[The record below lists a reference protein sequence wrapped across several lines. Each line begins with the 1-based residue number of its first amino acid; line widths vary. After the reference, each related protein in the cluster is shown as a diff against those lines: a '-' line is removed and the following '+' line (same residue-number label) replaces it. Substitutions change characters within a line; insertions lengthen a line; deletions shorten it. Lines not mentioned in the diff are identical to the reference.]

1 MKSFKIALA
10 QFSPHIGNLE
20 ANAQKMLEQANEAK
34 KQNADLIIFPELSS
48 IGYPAEDL
56 LLRPS
61 LTKRTQQVFEQLK
74 TVKDIVMVFGF
85 VNQTE
90 DGQRYNAAAVMK
102 DGQVLGVYNKQ
113 NLPNYS
119 VFDEKRYFTEGHQH
133 LVFEYLGHKFGV
145 LICEDVWSLST
156 VQQLAQL
163 NVETALVL
171 NASPYEVGKPQHR
184 VETMSALAK
193 QMNLNLVYANQ
204 VGGQDDLIFDGTS
217 FVIAKNGSIV
227 LQAESFKESLYFA
240 EYEAEQQAFKAN
252 ALPPALD
259 TMAEIYQSL
268 VMATRDYVQRSG
280 FPGVILGL
288 SGGIDSALTLA
299 IAADAIGADKV
310 QAVMM
315 PYTYTAQISVED
327 AAEQAKSMG
336 VTFGIAEIN
345 PIVNSFM
352 QTLYPFFGNS
362 PADAT
367 EENLQARAR
376 GTLLM
381 GLSNKFGNLV
391 LSTGN
396 KSELAV
402 GYCTLYGDMVGG
414 FAVLK
419 DVYKTIVFEL
429 AKYRNS
435 ISDKPVIPE
444 RVITRPPSAE
454 LRPDQKDQDSL
465 PPYDVLDPILYAYIE
480 EDMSQDDII
489 GKGFDAE
496 VVAKVIRL
504 VDFNEYKRRQG
515 AIGPRISSRAFSRE
529 RRYPIMNGWK
539 AGVKALSPIK
549 KPKHVFGLFYI
560 DIFKSIFYAQK
571 KRPS

>member
-10 QFSPHIGNLE
+10 QFSPHIGNIE
-20 ANAQKMLEQANEAK
+20 ANAQKMIEQANQAK
-34 KQNADLIIFPELSS
+34 KQNADLIVFPELSL

-56 LLRPS
+56 LIRPS
-61 LTKRTQQVFEQLK
+61 LAKRTQKGFEQLSQ
-74 TVKDIVMVFGF
+74 VKDIVMVFGF
-85 VNQTE
+85 VNQTK
-90 DGQRYNAAAVMK
+90 DGERYNAAAVMK
-102 DGQVLGVYNKQ
+102 DGQVLGIYNKQ
-113 NLPNYS
+113 NLPQYGI
-119 VFDEKRYFTEGHQH
+119 FDEKRYFNEGHQH

-145 LICEDVWSLST
+145 LICEDVWSLNT
-156 VQQLAQL
+156 VHQLSQL
-163 NVETALVL
+163 NVDTILVL

-184 VETMSALAK
+184 IATMRKLAK
-193 QMNLNLVYANQ
+193 QLNINLAYINQ

-217 FVIAKNGSIV
+217 FVINQDGEVA
-227 LQAESFKESLYFA
+227 LQAPSFQEELYYT
-240 EYEAEQQAFKAN
+240 EYLAEQKTFKVVEST
-252 ALPPALD
+252 PALD
-259 TMAEIYQSL
+259 TMAEIYQGL
-268 VMATRDYVQRSG
+268 VLATRDYVQRSG

-299 IAADAIGADKV
+299 IAVDAIGADKV

-315 PYTYTAQISVED
+315 PYTYTAPMSVED
-327 AAEQAKSMG
+327 AAAQAKSMG
-336 VTFGIAEIN
+336 VTFGIAEIH

-362 PADAT
+362 PADTT
-367 EENLQARAR
+367 EENLQARTR

-391 LSTGN
+391 LATGN
-396 KSELAV
+396 KSEISV

-414 FAVLK
+414 YSVLK

-435 ISDKPVIPE
+435 ISETPVIPE

-465 PPYDVLDPILYAYIE
+465 PPYDILDAILYAYIE

-489 GKGFDAE
+489 AKGFEKE
-496 VVAKVIRL
+496 VVEKIICL
-504 VDFNEYKRRQG
+504 VDRNEYKRRQG

-529 RRYPIMNGWK
+529 RRYPIVNGWTP
-539 AGVKALSPIK
+539 GV
-549 KPKHVFGLFYI
+549 
-560 DIFKSIFYAQK
+560 
-571 KRPS
+571 

>member
-20 ANAQKMLEQANEAK
+20 ANALKMVEQANEAK

-133 LVFEYLGHKFGV
+133 LVFEYLEHKFGV

-184 VETMSALAK
+184 IETMSALAK
-193 QMNLNLVYANQ
+193 QMNLNLVYVNQ

-217 FVIAKNGSIV
+217 FVIAKDGSIT
-227 LQAESFKESLYFA
+227 LQAESFKEALYFA
-240 EYEAEQQAFKAN
+240 EYEAEQQAFKVN

-465 PPYDVLDPILYAYIE
+465 PPYDVLDAILYAYIE

-489 GKGFDAE
+489 AKGFDAE

-539 AGVKALSPIK
+539 AGV
-549 KPKHVFGLFYI
+549 
-560 DIFKSIFYAQK
+560 
-571 KRPS
+571 

>member
-10 QFSPHIGNLE
+10 QFSPHIGNIE
-20 ANAQKMLEQANEAK
+20 ANAQKMLDQINEAK
-34 KQNADLIIFPELSS
+34 KQKADLIVFPELSTV
-48 IGYPAEDL
+48 GYPAEDL

-61 LTKRTQQVFEQLK
+61 LAKRTQKAFELLSQ
-74 TVKDIVMVFGF
+74 VKDIVVVFGF

-90 DGQRYNAAAVMK
+90 DDQRYNAAAVMK
-102 DGQVLGVYNKQ
+102 DGQVLGIYNKQ
-113 NLPNYS
+113 NLPNYG
-119 VFDEKRYFTEGHQH
+119 VFDEKRYFSEGQQH

-145 LICEDVWSLST
+145 LICEDAWSLNT
-156 VQQLAQL
+156 VHQLSQL
-163 NVETALVL
+163 NVETVLVL

-184 VETMSALAK
+184 LTTMGELAK
-193 QMNLNLVYANQ
+193 QLHINLVYTNQ
-204 VGGQDDLIFDGTS
+204 VCGQDDLIFDGTS
-217 FVIAKNGSIV
+217 FVINQDGTTA
-227 LQAESFKESLYFA
+227 LQAPSFKEDLYYA
-240 EYEAEQQAFKAN
+240 EYAAEQKAFKVTTIS
-252 ALPPALD
+252 PVLD
-259 TMAEIYQSL
+259 TMAEIYQGL
-268 VMATRDYVQRSG
+268 VLATRDYIQRSG
-280 FPGVILGL
+280 FAGVILGL

-299 IAADAIGADKV
+299 IAVDAIGADKV

-315 PYTYTAQISVED
+315 PYSYTAQISIED
-327 AAEQAKSMG
+327 AAAQAKNMG

-345 PIVNSFM
+345 PVVNSFM
-352 QTLYPFFGNS
+352 HTPYPFFGNS

-381 GLSNKFGNLV
+381 ALSNKFGNLV

-402 GYCTLYGDMVGG
+402 GYCTLYGDMAGG
-414 FAVLK
+414 YAVLK

-435 ISDKPVIPE
+435 LSDTPVIPK

-465 PPYDVLDPILYAYIE
+465 PPYDILDAILYAYIE

-489 GKGFDAE
+489 AKGFEKE
-496 VVAKVIRL
+496 VVEKVIRL
-504 VDFNEYKRRQG
+504 VDRNEYKRRQG

-529 RRYPIMNGWK
+529 RRYPIVNGW
-539 AGVKALSPIK
+539 APGV
-549 KPKHVFGLFYI
+549 
-560 DIFKSIFYAQK
+560 
-571 KRPS
+571 

>member
-20 ANAQKMLEQANEAK
+20 ANAQKMLEQVNEAK

-74 TVKDIVMVFGF
+74 TVKDIVLVFGF

-299 IAADAIGADKV
+299 IAADAIGTDKV

-465 PPYDVLDPILYAYIE
+465 PPYDVLDAILYAYIE

-489 GKGFDAE
+489 AKGFDAE

-539 AGVKALSPIK
+539 AGI
-549 KPKHVFGLFYI
+549 
-560 DIFKSIFYAQK
+560 
-571 KRPS
+571 

>member
-20 ANAQKMLEQANEAK
+20 ANAKKMLEQANEAK
-34 KQNADLIIFPELSS
+34 KQKADLIIFPELSS

-217 FVIAKNGSIV
+217 FVIAKNGSVV

-465 PPYDVLDPILYAYIE
+465 PPYDVLDAILYAYIE

-489 GKGFDAE
+489 AKGFDAE
-496 VVAKVIRL
+496 VVKKVIRL

-539 AGVKALSPIK
+539 AGV
-549 KPKHVFGLFYI
+549 
-560 DIFKSIFYAQK
+560 
-571 KRPS
+571 

>member
-10 QFSPHIGNLE
+10 QFSPFIGDLDSNV
-20 ANAQKMLEQANEAK
+20 QKMIEQANDAK
-34 KQNADLIIFPELSS
+34 KQNAEIIVFPELSI

-56 LLRPS
+56 FLRPS
-61 LTKRTQQVFEQLK
+61 LAKRTAQAFEKLA
-74 TVKDIVMVFGF
+74 TIKDIVLVFGF
-85 VNQTE
+85 VNLTD

-102 DGQVLGVYNKQ
+102 DGQVLGIYNKQ

-119 VFDEKRYFTEGHQH
+119 VFDEKRYFNEGHQH

-145 LICEDVWSLST
+145 LICEDVWSLNT

-163 NVETALVL
+163 NVESVLVL

-184 VETMSALAK
+184 IVTLKELAK
-193 QMNLNLVYANQ
+193 QLNLHLVYVNQ

-217 FVIAKNGSIV
+217 FVINQSGEVA
-227 LQAESFKESLYFA
+227 LQAPSFIEDLYFT
-240 EYEAEQQAFKAN
+240 EYQIENKSYQVVEN
-252 ALPPALD
+252 APALS
-259 TMAEIYQSL
+259 TMAEIYQGL
-268 VMATRDYVQRSG
+268 VLATRDYVQRSG

-299 IAADAIGADKV
+299 IAVDAIGADKV

-315 PYTYTAQISVED
+315 PYTYTSQISVED
-327 AAEQAKSMG
+327 ATEQAKRMG
-336 VTFGIAEIN
+336 VTFGIAEIH

-396 KSELAV
+396 KSELSV

-435 ISDKPVIPE
+435 ISETPVIPE

-465 PPYDVLDPILYAYIE
+465 PAYDILDAILYAYIE
-480 EDMSQDDII
+480 EEQSQEDII
-489 GKGFDAE
+489 AKGFERE
-496 VVAKVIRL
+496 VVEKVIRL
-504 VDFNEYKRRQG
+504 VDRNEYKRRQG
-515 AIGPRISSRAFSRE
+515 SIGPRISSRAFSRE
-529 RRYPIMNGWK
+529 RRYPIVNGWK
-539 AGVKALSPIK
+539 PGV
-549 KPKHVFGLFYI
+549 
-560 DIFKSIFYAQK
+560 
-571 KRPS
+571 

>member
-217 FVIAKNGSIV
+217 FVIAKNGSVV
-227 LQAESFKESLYFA
+227 LQAESFKESLYLA

-465 PPYDVLDPILYAYIE
+465 PPYDVLDAILYAYIE

-489 GKGFDAE
+489 AKGFDAE
-496 VVAKVIRL
+496 VVKKVIRL

-539 AGVKALSPIK
+539 AGV
-549 KPKHVFGLFYI
+549 
-560 DIFKSIFYAQK
+560 
-571 KRPS
+571 

>member
-1 MKSFKIALA
+1 MKSFKIALS
-10 QFSPHIGNLE
+10 QFSPFIGDIESNV
-20 ANAQKMLEQANEAK
+20 QKMIEQANEAK
-34 KQNADLIIFPELSS
+34 KQNAEIIVFPELST

-61 LTKRTQQVFEQLK
+61 LTKRTAQAFEKLAE
-74 TVKDIVMVFGF
+74 VKDIVLVFGF
-85 VNQTE
+85 ANHTE

-102 DGQVLGVYNKQ
+102 DGQVLGIYNKQ

-119 VFDEKRYFTEGHQH
+119 VFDEKRYFNEGHQH

-145 LICEDVWSLST
+145 LICEDIWSLNT
-156 VQQLAQL
+156 VQQVAQL
-163 NVETALVL
+163 NVETILVL

-184 VETMSALAK
+184 VTTLKELAK
-193 QMNLNLVYANQ
+193 QMNISLVYVNQ

-217 FVIAKNGSIV
+217 FVINNSGDVAS
-227 LQAESFKESLYFA
+227 QASSFKEELLIANYQA
-240 EYEAEQQAFKAN
+240 ENKAYEVVEAT
-252 ALPPALD
+252 PALD

-268 VMATRDYVQRSG
+268 VLGTRDYVQRSG

-299 IAADAIGADKV
+299 IAVDAIGSDKV

-315 PYTYTAQISVED
+315 PYTYTSQISVED
-327 AAEQAKSMG
+327 ATEQAKRMG
-336 VTFGIAEIN
+336 VTFGIAEIH

-352 QTLYPFFGNS
+352 QTLFPFFGNS

-414 FAVLK
+414 YAVLK

-435 ISDKPVIPE
+435 IADAPVIPE

-465 PPYDVLDPILYAYIE
+465 PAYDVLDAILYAYIE
-480 EDMSQDDII
+480 EDQSQDDII
-489 GKGFDAE
+489 AKGFEKE
-496 VVAKVIRL
+496 VVEKIIRL
-504 VDFNEYKRRQG
+504 VDRNEYKRRQG

-529 RRYPIMNGWK
+529 RRYPIVNGWK
-539 AGVKALSPIK
+539 AGV
-549 KPKHVFGLFYI
+549 
-560 DIFKSIFYAQK
+560 
-571 KRPS
+571 

>member
-10 QFSPHIGNLE
+10 QFSPFIGNIE
-20 ANAQKMLEQANEAK
+20 ANVQRMIEQANEAK
-34 KQNADLIIFPELSS
+34 KQNAEIIVFPELSTV
-48 IGYPAEDL
+48 GYPAEDL

-61 LTKRTQQVFEQLK
+61 LTKRTAQAFEQLAQ
-74 TVKDIVMVFGF
+74 VKDIVLVFGF
-85 VNQTE
+85 VNNTE
-90 DGQRYNAAAVMK
+90 DGQRFNSAAVMK

-113 NLPNYS
+113 NLPNHS
-119 VFDEKRYFTEGHQH
+119 VFDEKRYFNEGHQH
-133 LVFEYLGHKFGV
+133 LIFEYLGHKFGV
-145 LICEDVWSLST
+145 LICEDVWSLTT

-184 VETMSALAK
+184 IATLKELAK
-193 QMNLNLVYANQ
+193 QLHIHLVYNNQ

-217 FVIAKNGSIV
+217 FVINNNGDIA
-227 LQAESFKESLYFA
+227 LQAPSFKEDLYFA
-240 EYEAEQQAFKAN
+240 DYEIENKSYKVVESA
-252 ALPPALD
+252 PALD

-268 VMATRDYVQRSG
+268 VLATRDYIQRSG

-299 IAADAIGADKV
+299 IAVDAIGADKV

-315 PYTYTAQISVED
+315 PYTYTSQISVED
-327 AAEQAKSMG
+327 ATEQAKRMG
-336 VTFGIAEIN
+336 VTFGIAEIH

-352 QTLYPFFGNS
+352 QTLFPFFGNS

-435 ISDKPVIPE
+435 ISETPVIPE

-465 PPYDVLDPILYAYIE
+465 PAYDVLDAILYAYIE
-480 EDMSQDDII
+480 EDQSQDDII
-489 GKGFDAE
+489 AKGFNKE
-496 VVAKVIRL
+496 IVEKVIKL
-504 VDFNEYKRRQG
+504 VDRNEYKRRQG
-515 AIGPRISSRAFSRE
+515 CIGPRISSRAFSRE
-529 RRYPIMNGWK
+529 RRYPIVNGWK
-539 AGVKALSPIK
+539 AGV
-549 KPKHVFGLFYI
+549 
-560 DIFKSIFYAQK
+560 
-571 KRPS
+571 

>member
-217 FVIAKNGSIV
+217 FVIAKNGSVV

-240 EYEAEQQAFKAN
+240 EYQAEQQAFKAN

-465 PPYDVLDPILYAYIE
+465 PPYDVLDAILYAYIE

-489 GKGFDAE
+489 AKGFDAE

-539 AGVKALSPIK
+539 AGV
-549 KPKHVFGLFYI
+549 
-560 DIFKSIFYAQK
+560 
-571 KRPS
+571 

>member
-217 FVIAKNGSIV
+217 FVIAKNGSVV

-465 PPYDVLDPILYAYIE
+465 PPYDVLDAILYAYIE

-489 GKGFDAE
+489 AKGFDAE

-529 RRYPIMNGWK
+529 RRYPIINGWK
-539 AGVKALSPIK
+539 AGV
-549 KPKHVFGLFYI
+549 
-560 DIFKSIFYAQK
+560 
-571 KRPS
+571 

>member
-1 MKSFKIALA
+1 MKSFKIAIA
-10 QFSPHIGNLE
+10 QFSPHVGNLD
-20 ANAQKMLEQANEAK
+20 ANTQKMIDLANQAK
-34 KQNADLIIFPELSS
+34 KDKADLIIFPELSTL
-48 IGYPAEDL
+48 GYPAEDL
-56 LLRPS
+56 LIRPS
-61 LTKRTQQVFEQLK
+61 LVKRTKAAFEKL
-74 TVKDIVMVFGF
+74 TEVKDIVMVFGF

-90 DGQRYNAAAVMK
+90 DGQRYNSAAVMK
-102 DGQVLGVYNKQ
+102 DGEVLGVYNKQ
-113 NLPNYS
+113 VLPNYG
-119 VFDEKRYFTEGHQH
+119 VFDEKRYFGEGHQH

-145 LICEDVWSLST
+145 LICEDVWSLAT
-156 VQQLAQL
+156 VQQLAKL
-163 NVETALVL
+163 NIDTTLVL

-184 VETMSALAK
+184 IETMAALVK
-193 QMNLNLVYANQ
+193 QLNINLVYCNQ

-217 FVIAKNGSIV
+217 FVLNKSGEVA
-227 LQAESFKESLYFA
+227 LQAPTFQENLAIA
-240 EYEAEQQAFKAN
+240 EFNAEQLQFSKGAIA
-252 ALPPALD
+252 PALD

-299 IAADAIGADKV
+299 IAVDALGADKV

-327 AAEQAKSMG
+327 AAAQAKNMG

-345 PIVNSFM
+345 PVVSGFM
-352 QTLYPFFGNS
+352 QVLFPFFGNA
-362 PADAT
+362 PVDAT
-367 EENLQARAR
+367 EENLQARSR

-381 GLSNKFGNLV
+381 ALSNKFGNLV
-391 LSTGN
+391 LATGN

-414 FAVLK
+414 YAVLK

-435 ISDKPVIPE
+435 ISDTPVIPE

-454 LRPDQKDQDSL
+454 LRPDQVDQDSL
-465 PPYDVLDPILYAYIE
+465 PAYDILDAILYSYIE

-489 GKGFDAE
+489 AKGFDAE
-496 VVAKVIRL
+496 VVKKVIRL
-504 VDFNEYKRRQG
+504 VDINEYKRRQG
-515 AIGPRISSRAFSRE
+515 AIGPRISSRSYGRE
-529 RRYPIMNGWK
+529 RRYPIVNGWK
-539 AGVKALSPIK
+539 AGS
-549 KPKHVFGLFYI
+549 
-560 DIFKSIFYAQK
+560 
-571 KRPS
+571 

>member
-217 FVIAKNGSIV
+217 FVIAKNGSVV

-299 IAADAIGADKV
+299 IAADAIGSDKV

-465 PPYDVLDPILYAYIE
+465 PPYDVLDAILYAYIE

-489 GKGFDAE
+489 AKGFDTE

-539 AGVKALSPIK
+539 AGV
-549 KPKHVFGLFYI
+549 
-560 DIFKSIFYAQK
+560 
-571 KRPS
+571 

>member
-1 MKSFKIALA
+1 MI
-10 QFSPHIGNLE
+10 
-20 ANAQKMLEQANEAK
+20 EQANEAK
-34 KQNADLIIFPELSS
+34 KQNAEIIVFPELSTL
-48 IGYPAEDL
+48 GYPAEDL

-61 LTKRTQQVFEQLK
+61 LTKRTAQAFEQLAQ
-74 TVKDIVMVFGF
+74 VKDIVLVFGF
-85 VNQTE
+85 VNNTE
-90 DGQRYNAAAVMK
+90 DGQRFNSAAVMK

-113 NLPNYS
+113 NLPNHS
-119 VFDEKRYFTEGHQH
+119 VFDEKRYFNEGHQH
-133 LVFEYLGHKFGV
+133 LIFEYLGHKFGV
-145 LICEDVWSLST
+145 LICEDVWSLTT

-184 VETMSALAK
+184 IATLKELAK
-193 QMNLNLVYANQ
+193 QLHIHLVYNNQ

-217 FVIAKNGSIV
+217 FVINNNGDIA
-227 LQAESFKESLYFA
+227 LQAPSFKEDLYFA
-240 EYEAEQQAFKAN
+240 DYEIENKSYKVVESA
-252 ALPPALD
+252 PTLD

-268 VMATRDYVQRSG
+268 VLATRDYIQRSG

-299 IAADAIGADKV
+299 IAVDAIGADKV

-315 PYTYTAQISVED
+315 PYTYTSQISVED
-327 AAEQAKSMG
+327 ATEQAKRMG
-336 VTFGIAEIN
+336 VTFGIAEIH

-352 QTLYPFFGNS
+352 QTLFPFFGNS

-435 ISDKPVIPE
+435 ISETPVIPE

-465 PPYDVLDPILYAYIE
+465 PAYDVLDAILYAYIE
-480 EDMSQDDII
+480 EDQSQDDII
-489 GKGFDAE
+489 AKGFEKE
-496 VVAKVIRL
+496 VVEKVIGL
-504 VDFNEYKRRQG
+504 VDRNEYKRRQG
-515 AIGPRISSRAFSRE
+515 CIGPRITSRSFSRE
-529 RRYPIMNGWK
+529 RRYPIINGWK
-539 AGVKALSPIK
+539 PGI
-549 KPKHVFGLFYI
+549 
-560 DIFKSIFYAQK
+560 
-571 KRPS
+571 

>member
-10 QFSPHIGNLE
+10 QFSPHIGNIE
-20 ANAQKMLEQANEAK
+20 ANAQKMLDQINEAK
-34 KQNADLIIFPELSS
+34 KQKADLIVFPELSTV
-48 IGYPAEDL
+48 GYPAEDL

-61 LTKRTQQVFEQLK
+61 LAKRTQKAFELLSQ
-74 TVKDIVMVFGF
+74 VKDIVVVFGF

-102 DGQVLGVYNKQ
+102 DGQVLGIYNKQ
-113 NLPNYS
+113 NLPNYG
-119 VFDEKRYFTEGHQH
+119 VFDEKRYFSEGQQH

-145 LICEDVWSLST
+145 LICEDAWSLNT
-156 VQQLAQL
+156 VHQLSQL
-163 NVETALVL
+163 NVETVLVL

-184 VETMSALAK
+184 LTTMGELAK
-193 QMNLNLVYANQ
+193 QLHINLVYTNQ
-204 VGGQDDLIFDGTS
+204 VCGQDDLIFDGTS
-217 FVIAKNGSIV
+217 FVINQDGTTA
-227 LQAESFKESLYFA
+227 LQAPSFKEDLYYA
-240 EYEAEQQAFKAN
+240 EYAAEQKAFKATTIT
-252 ALPPALD
+252 PVLD
-259 TMAEIYQSL
+259 TMAEIYQGL
-268 VMATRDYVQRSG
+268 VLATRDYIQRSG
-280 FPGVILGL
+280 FAGVILGL

-299 IAADAIGADKV
+299 IAVDAIGADKV

-315 PYTYTAQISVED
+315 PYSYTAQISIED
-327 AAEQAKSMG
+327 AAAQAKNMG

-345 PIVNSFM
+345 PVVNSFM
-352 QTLYPFFGNS
+352 HTLYPFFGNS

-381 GLSNKFGNLV
+381 ALSNKFGNLV

-402 GYCTLYGDMVGG
+402 GYCTLYGDMAGG
-414 FAVLK
+414 YAVLK

-435 ISDKPVIPE
+435 LSDTPVIPK

-465 PPYDVLDPILYAYIE
+465 PPYDILDAILYAYIE

-489 GKGFDAE
+489 AKGFEKE
-496 VVAKVIRL
+496 VVEKVIRL
-504 VDFNEYKRRQG
+504 VDRNEYKRRQG
-515 AIGPRISSRAFSRE
+515 TIGPRISSRAFSRE
-529 RRYPIMNGWK
+529 RRYPIVNGW
-539 AGVKALSPIK
+539 APGV
-549 KPKHVFGLFYI
+549 
-560 DIFKSIFYAQK
+560 
-571 KRPS
+571 

>member
-465 PPYDVLDPILYAYIE
+465 PPYDVLDAILYAYIE

-489 GKGFDAE
+489 AKGFDAE

-539 AGVKALSPIK
+539 AGL
-549 KPKHVFGLFYI
+549 
-560 DIFKSIFYAQK
+560 
-571 KRPS
+571 

>member
-90 DGQRYNAAAVMK
+90 DGQRHNAAAVMK

-217 FVIAKNGSIV
+217 FVIAKNGSVV

-240 EYEAEQQAFKAN
+240 EYEAEKQAFKAN

-465 PPYDVLDPILYAYIE
+465 PPYDVLDAILYAYIE

-489 GKGFDAE
+489 AKGFDAE

-539 AGVKALSPIK
+539 AGV
-549 KPKHVFGLFYI
+549 
-560 DIFKSIFYAQK
+560 
-571 KRPS
+571 

>member
-10 QFSPHIGNLE
+10 QFSPHIGNIE
-20 ANAQKMLEQANEAK
+20 ANTQKMLEQINEAK
-34 KQNADLIIFPELSS
+34 KQKADLILFPELSTV
-48 IGYPAEDL
+48 GYPAEDL

-61 LTKRTQQVFEQLK
+61 LAKRTQKAFEQLSQ
-74 TVKDIVMVFGF
+74 VKDIVMVFGF

-119 VFDEKRYFTEGHQH
+119 VFDEKRYFSEGHQH

-145 LICEDVWSLST
+145 LICEDIWSLNT
-156 VQQLAQL
+156 VHQLSQL

-184 VETMSALAK
+184 LTTMSELAK
-193 QMNLNLVYANQ
+193 QLNINLVYTNQ

-217 FVIAKNGSIV
+217 FVINKDGGIAV
-227 LQAESFKESLYFA
+227 QAASFKEDLYYA
-240 EYEAEQQAFKAN
+240 EYEAEQKAYKVGTVI
-252 ALPPALD
+252 PALD
-259 TMAEIYQSL
+259 TLAEIYQGL
-268 VMATRDYVQRSG
+268 VLATRDYVQRSG

-299 IAADAIGADKV
+299 IAVDAIGADKV

-327 AAEQAKSMG
+327 AAAQAKTMG

-396 KSELAV
+396 KSELSV

-414 FAVLK
+414 YAVLK

-435 ISDKPVIPE
+435 ISETPVIPE

-465 PPYDVLDPILYAYIE
+465 PAYEVLDAILYAYIE

-489 GKGFDAE
+489 AKGFDKA
-496 VVAKVIRL
+496 VVEKVIRL
-504 VDFNEYKRRQG
+504 VDRNEYKRRQG
-515 AIGPRISSRAFSRE
+515 AIGPRISSRAFTRE
-529 RRYPIMNGWK
+529 RRYPIMNGW
-539 AGVKALSPIK
+539 APGV
-549 KPKHVFGLFYI
+549 
-560 DIFKSIFYAQK
+560 
-571 KRPS
+571 

>member
-10 QFSPHIGNLE
+10 QFSPHIGNVE
-20 ANAQKMLEQANEAK
+20 ANAQKMIEQANQAK
-34 KQNADLIIFPELSS
+34 KQNADLIVFPELSL

-56 LLRPS
+56 LIRPS
-61 LTKRTQQVFEQLK
+61 LAKRTQKGFEQLSQ
-74 TVKDIVMVFGF
+74 VKDIVMVFGF

-90 DGQRYNAAAVMK
+90 DGERYNAAVVMK
-102 DGQVLGVYNKQ
+102 DGQVLGIYNKQ
-113 NLPNYS
+113 NLPHYGI
-119 VFDEKRYFTEGHQH
+119 FDEKRYFNEGHQH

-145 LICEDVWSLST
+145 LICEDVWSLNT
-156 VQQLAQL
+156 VHQLSQL
-163 NVETALVL
+163 NVDTILVL

-184 VETMSALAK
+184 IATMRKLAK
-193 QMNLNLVYANQ
+193 QLNINLAYINQ

-217 FVIAKNGSIV
+217 FVINQDGEVA
-227 LQAESFKESLYFA
+227 LQAPSFQEELYYT
-240 EYEAEQQAFKAN
+240 EYLAEQKTFKVVEST
-252 ALPPALD
+252 PALD
-259 TMAEIYQSL
+259 TMAEIYQGL
-268 VMATRDYVQRSG
+268 VLATRDYVQRSG

-299 IAADAIGADKV
+299 IAVDAIGADKV

-315 PYTYTAQISVED
+315 PYTYTAPMSVED
-327 AAEQAKSMG
+327 AAAQAKSMG
-336 VTFGIAEIN
+336 VTFGIAEIH

-362 PADAT
+362 PADTT
-367 EENLQARAR
+367 EENLQARTR

-391 LSTGN
+391 LATGN
-396 KSELAV
+396 KSEISV

-414 FAVLK
+414 YSVLK

-435 ISDKPVIPE
+435 ISETPVIPE

-465 PPYDVLDPILYAYIE
+465 PPYDILDAILYAYIE

-489 GKGFDAE
+489 TKGFEKE
-496 VVAKVIRL
+496 VVEKIIRL
-504 VDFNEYKRRQG
+504 VDQNEYKRRQG

-529 RRYPIMNGWK
+529 RRYPIVNGWTP
-539 AGVKALSPIK
+539 GV
-549 KPKHVFGLFYI
+549 
-560 DIFKSIFYAQK
+560 
-571 KRPS
+571 

>member
-90 DGQRYNAAAVMK
+90 DGQRHNAAAVMK

-217 FVIAKNGSIV
+217 FVIAKNGSVV

-288 SGGIDSALTLA
+288 SGGIDSALTRA
-299 IAADAIGADKV
+299 SAADAIGADKV

-315 PYTYTAQISVED
+315 PYPYTAQISVED

-465 PPYDVLDPILYAYIE
+465 PPYDVLDAILYAYIE

-489 GKGFDAE
+489 AKGFDAE

-539 AGVKALSPIK
+539 AGV
-549 KPKHVFGLFYI
+549 
-560 DIFKSIFYAQK
+560 
-571 KRPS
+571 

>member
-10 QFSPHIGNLE
+10 QFSPHIGNIE
-20 ANAQKMLEQANEAK
+20 ANAEKMQQLANEAK
-34 KQNADLIIFPELSS
+34 KQKSDLIIFPELST

-61 LTKRTQQVFEQLK
+61 LSKRTQQAFEQLSK
-74 TVKDIVMVFGF
+74 VKDIVMVFGF

-90 DGQRYNAAAVMK
+90 DGQRYNSAAVMK
-102 DGQVLGVYNKQ
+102 DGKILGIYNKQ
-113 NLPNYS
+113 NLPNYG
-119 VFDEKRYFTEGHQH
+119 VFDEKRYFNEGHQH
-133 LVFEYLGHKFGV
+133 LVFEYLGHKFGL
-145 LICEDVWSLST
+145 LICEDIWSLNT

-163 NVETALVL
+163 NVETVLVL

-184 VETMSALAK
+184 INTMQELAK
-193 QMNLNLVYANQ
+193 QLNIHLVYANQ

-217 FVIAKNGSIV
+217 FVINKDGAV
-227 LQAESFKESLYFA
+227 ALQAPSFQEALFYTD
-240 EYEAEQQAFKAN
+240 YIAEQQSYKIAESS
-252 ALPPALD
+252 PTLD
-259 TMAEIYQSL
+259 TMAEIYQAL

-315 PYTYTAQISVED
+315 PYTYTSQISVED
-327 AAEQAKSMG
+327 AAAQAKTMG
-336 VTFGIAEIN
+336 ITFGIAEIN

-352 QTLYPFFGNS
+352 QTLYPFFGNA

-396 KSELAV
+396 KSELSV

-435 ISDKPVIPE
+435 IAETPVIPE

-454 LRPDQKDQDSL
+454 LRPDQTDQDSL
-465 PPYDVLDPILYAYIE
+465 PHYDVLDAILYAYIE

-489 GKGFDAE
+489 AKGFDAE
-496 VVAKVIRL
+496 VVKKVIRL

-529 RRYPIMNGWK
+529 RRYPIINGWK
-539 AGVKALSPIK
+539 AGV
-549 KPKHVFGLFYI
+549 
-560 DIFKSIFYAQK
+560 
-571 KRPS
+571 

>member
-217 FVIAKNGSIV
+217 FVIAKNGSVV

-315 PYTYTAQISVED
+315 PYTYTSQISVED
-327 AAEQAKSMG
+327 AAAQAKTMG
-336 VTFGIAEIN
+336 ITFGIAEIN

-352 QTLYPFFGNS
+352 QTLYPFFGNA

-396 KSELAV
+396 KSELSV

-435 ISDKPVIPE
+435 ISEIPVIPE

-454 LRPDQKDQDSL
+454 LRPDQTDQDSL
-465 PPYDVLDPILYAYIE
+465 PHYDVLDAILYAYIE

-489 GKGFDAE
+489 AKGFDAE
-496 VVAKVIRL
+496 VVKKVIRL

-539 AGVKALSPIK
+539 AGL
-549 KPKHVFGLFYI
+549 
-560 DIFKSIFYAQK
+560 
-571 KRPS
+571 

>member
-465 PPYDVLDPILYAYIE
+465 PPYDVLDAILYAYIE

-489 GKGFDAE
+489 AKGFDTE

-539 AGVKALSPIK
+539 AGV
-549 KPKHVFGLFYI
+549 
-560 DIFKSIFYAQK
+560 
-571 KRPS
+571 

>member
-1 MKSFKIALA
+1 MKSFKVALA
-10 QFSPHIGNLE
+10 QFSPYIGNIE
-20 ANAQKMLEQANEAK
+20 SNVQRMIEQANAAK
-34 KQNADLIIFPELSS
+34 AQNAELIVFPELSVL
-48 IGYPAEDL
+48 GYPAEDL

-61 LTKRTQQVFEQLK
+61 LHKRTQQAFEQLA

-90 DGQRYNAAAVMK
+90 DGQRHNAAAVMK

-145 LICEDVWSLST
+145 LICEDVWSLQT
-156 VQQLAQL
+156 AQQLAQL
-163 NVETALVL
+163 NVETVLVL

-184 VETMSALAK
+184 IDTLQELAK
-193 QMNLNLVYANQ
+193 QLNLHLVYTNQ

-217 FVIAKNGSIV
+217 FVINNSGDVA
-227 LQAESFKESLYFA
+227 LRAPSFQESLSIA
-240 EYEAEQQAFKAN
+240 EYQIENKAYKISEAVPV
-252 ALPPALD
+252 LG

-299 IAADAIGADKV
+299 IAVDAIGADKV

-315 PYTYTAQISVED
+315 PYTYTSQISVED
-327 AAEQAKSMG
+327 ATEQAKRMG
-336 VTFGIAEIN
+336 VTFGIAEIH

-352 QTLYPFFGNS
+352 QTLFPFFGNS

-429 AKYRNS
+429 AKYRNTVGDT
-435 ISDKPVIPE
+435 IVIPE

-465 PPYDVLDPILYAYIE
+465 PAYDVLDAILYAYIE
-480 EDMSQDDII
+480 EDQSQDDII
-489 GKGFDAE
+489 AKGFDKD
-496 VVAKVIRL
+496 VVEKVILL
-504 VDFNEYKRRQG
+504 VDRNEHKRRQG
-515 AIGPRISSRAFSRE
+515 AIGPRITSRAFSRE
-529 RRYPIMNGWK
+529 RRYPIVNGWK
-539 AGVKALSPIK
+539 AGV
-549 KPKHVFGLFYI
+549 
-560 DIFKSIFYAQK
+560 
-571 KRPS
+571 

>member
-193 QMNLNLVYANQ
+193 QMNLNMVYANQ

-217 FVIAKNGSIV
+217 LKKKKNGSVV

-465 PPYDVLDPILYAYIE
+465 PPYDVLDAILYAYIE

-489 GKGFDAE
+489 AKGFDAE

-539 AGVKALSPIK
+539 AGI
-549 KPKHVFGLFYI
+549 
-560 DIFKSIFYAQK
+560 
-571 KRPS
+571 

>member
-10 QFSPHIGNLE
+10 QFSPVVGDID
-20 ANAQKMLEQANEAK
+20 ANVQKMIDQANEAT
-34 KQNADLIIFPELSS
+34 KQNADLIVFPELST
-48 IGYPAEDL
+48 IGYRAEDL
-56 LLRPS
+56 FLRPS
-61 LTKRTQQVFEQLK
+61 LTKRSENAFKALSQVK
-74 TVKDIVMVFGF
+74 NIVMVFGF

-90 DGQRYNAAAVMK
+90 DGQRYNSAAVMK
-102 DGQVLGVYNKQ
+102 DGQILGIYNKQ

-119 VFDEKRYFTEGHQH
+119 VFDEKRYFSEGHQH

-145 LICEDVWSLST
+145 LICEDVWSLPT
-156 VQQLAQL
+156 VQQLARL

-184 VETMSALAK
+184 VATMSELAK
-193 QMNLNLVYANQ
+193 QLNINLVYTNQ

-217 FVIAKNGSIV
+217 FVVNNSGTIATQAATFKEELLITEYEIENKAFKQGSI
-227 LQAESFKESLYFA
+227 A
-240 EYEAEQQAFKAN
+240 
-252 ALPPALD
+252 PALD

-268 VMATRDYVQRSG
+268 VVATRDYVTRSG

-299 IAADAIGADKV
+299 IAVDAIGADKV

-327 AAEQAKSMG
+327 AAEQAKNMG

-367 EENLQARAR
+367 EENLQARSR

-429 AKYRNS
+429 AKYRTS
-435 ISDKPVIPE
+435 ISETPVIPE

-465 PPYDVLDPILYAYIE
+465 PAYDVLDAILYAYIE
-480 EDMSQDDII
+480 EDASQDDII
-489 GKGFDAE
+489 AKGFDKDIVE
-496 VVAKVIRL
+496 KVIKL
-504 VDFNEYKRRQG
+504 VDRNEYKRRQG
-515 AIGPRISSRAFSRE
+515 AIGPRITSRAFSRE
-529 RRYPIMNGWK
+529 RRYPIVNGWK
-539 AGVKALSPIK
+539 PGI
-549 KPKHVFGLFYI
+549 
-560 DIFKSIFYAQK
+560 
-571 KRPS
+571 

>member
-1 MKSFKIALA
+1 MKSFKIAIA
-10 QFSPHIGNLE
+10 QFSPHVGNLD
-20 ANAQKMLEQANEAK
+20 ANTQKMIDLANQAK
-34 KQNADLIIFPELSS
+34 KDKADLIIFPELSTL
-48 IGYPAEDL
+48 GYPAEDL
-56 LLRPS
+56 LIRPS
-61 LTKRTQQVFEQLK
+61 LVKRTKAAFEKL
-74 TVKDIVMVFGF
+74 TEVKDIVMVFGL

-90 DGQRYNAAAVMK
+90 DGQRYNSAAVMK
-102 DGQVLGVYNKQ
+102 DGEVLGVYNKQ
-113 NLPNYS
+113 VLPNYG
-119 VFDEKRYFTEGHQH
+119 VFDEKRYFGEGHQH

-145 LICEDVWSLST
+145 LICEDVWSLAT
-156 VQQLAQL
+156 VQQLAKL
-163 NVETALVL
+163 NIDTALVL

-184 VETMSALAK
+184 IETMAALVK
-193 QMNLNLVYANQ
+193 QLNINLVYCNQ

-217 FVIAKNGSIV
+217 FVLNKSGEVA
-227 LQAESFKESLYFA
+227 LQAPTFQENLAIA
-240 EYEAEQQAFKAN
+240 EFNAEQLQFSKGAIA
-252 ALPPALD
+252 PALD

-299 IAADAIGADKV
+299 IAVDALGADKV

-327 AAEQAKSMG
+327 AAAQAKNMG

-345 PIVNSFM
+345 PVVSGFM
-352 QTLYPFFGNS
+352 QVLFPFFGNA
-362 PADAT
+362 PVDAT
-367 EENLQARAR
+367 EENLQARSR

-381 GLSNKFGNLV
+381 ALSNKFGNLV
-391 LSTGN
+391 LATGN

-414 FAVLK
+414 YAVLK

-435 ISDKPVIPE
+435 ISETPVIPE

-454 LRPDQKDQDSL
+454 LRPDQVDQDSL
-465 PPYDVLDPILYAYIE
+465 PAYDILDAILYSYIE

-489 GKGFDAE
+489 AKGFDAE
-496 VVAKVIRL
+496 VVKKVIRL
-504 VDFNEYKRRQG
+504 VDINEYKRRQG
-515 AIGPRISSRAFSRE
+515 AIGPRISSRSYGRE
-529 RRYPIMNGWK
+529 RRYPIVNGWK
-539 AGVKALSPIK
+539 AGS
-549 KPKHVFGLFYI
+549 
-560 DIFKSIFYAQK
+560 
-571 KRPS
+571 

>member
-217 FVIAKNGSIV
+217 FVIAKNGSVV

-240 EYEAEQQAFKAN
+240 EYEAEKQAFKAN

-465 PPYDVLDPILYAYIE
+465 PPYDVLDAILYAYIE

-504 VDFNEYKRRQG
+504 VDFNEYNRRQG

-539 AGVKALSPIK
+539 AGL
-549 KPKHVFGLFYI
+549 
-560 DIFKSIFYAQK
+560 
-571 KRPS
+571 

>member
-10 QFSPHIGNLE
+10 QFSPHIGNIE
-20 ANAQKMLEQANEAK
+20 ANAQKMIKQANQAK
-34 KQNADLIIFPELSS
+34 KQNADLIVFPELSL

-56 LLRPS
+56 LIRPS
-61 LTKRTQQVFEQLK
+61 LAKRIQKGFEQLSQ
-74 TVKDIVMVFGF
+74 VKDIVMVFGF

-90 DGQRYNAAAVMK
+90 DGERYNAAAVMK
-102 DGQVLGVYNKQ
+102 DGQVLGIYNKQ
-113 NLPNYS
+113 NLPHYGI
-119 VFDEKRYFTEGHQH
+119 FDEKRYFNEGHQH

-145 LICEDVWSLST
+145 LICEDVWSLNT
-156 VQQLAQL
+156 VHQLSQL
-163 NVETALVL
+163 NVDTILVL

-184 VETMSALAK
+184 IATMRKLAK
-193 QMNLNLVYANQ
+193 QLNINLAYINQ

-217 FVIAKNGSIV
+217 FVINQDGEVA
-227 LQAESFKESLYFA
+227 LQAPSFQEELYYT
-240 EYEAEQQAFKAN
+240 EYLAEQKTFKVVEST
-252 ALPPALD
+252 PALD
-259 TMAEIYQSL
+259 TMAEIYQGL
-268 VMATRDYVQRSG
+268 VLATRDYVQRSG

-299 IAADAIGADKV
+299 IAVDAIGADKV

-315 PYTYTAQISVED
+315 PYTYTAPMSVED
-327 AAEQAKSMG
+327 AAAQAKSMG
-336 VTFGIAEIN
+336 VTFGIAEIH

-362 PADAT
+362 PADTT
-367 EENLQARAR
+367 EENLQARTR

-391 LSTGN
+391 LATGN
-396 KSELAV
+396 KSEISV

-414 FAVLK
+414 YSVLK

-435 ISDKPVIPE
+435 ISETPVIPE

-465 PPYDVLDPILYAYIE
+465 PPYDILDAILYAYIE
-480 EDMSQDDII
+480 EDLSQDDII
-489 GKGFDAE
+489 AKGFDKAIVE
-496 VVAKVIRL
+496 KIIRL
-504 VDFNEYKRRQG
+504 VDQNEYKRRQG

-529 RRYPIMNGWK
+529 RRYPIVNGWTP
-539 AGVKALSPIK
+539 GV
-549 KPKHVFGLFYI
+549 
-560 DIFKSIFYAQK
+560 
-571 KRPS
+571 

>member
-1 MKSFKIALA
+1 MKSFKIAIA
-10 QFSPHIGNLE
+10 QFSPHVGNLD
-20 ANAQKMLEQANEAK
+20 ANTQKMIDLANQAK
-34 KQNADLIIFPELSS
+34 KDKADLIIFPELSTL
-48 IGYPAEDL
+48 GYPAEDL
-56 LLRPS
+56 LIRPS
-61 LTKRTQQVFEQLK
+61 LVKRTKTAFEKL
-74 TVKDIVMVFGF
+74 TEVKDIVMVFGF

-90 DGQRYNAAAVMK
+90 DGQRYNSAAVMK
-102 DGQVLGVYNKQ
+102 DGEVLGVYNKQ
-113 NLPNYS
+113 VLPNYG
-119 VFDEKRYFTEGHQH
+119 VFDEKRYFGEGHQH

-145 LICEDVWSLST
+145 LICEDVWSLAT
-156 VQQLAQL
+156 VQQLAKL
-163 NVETALVL
+163 NIDTALVL

-184 VETMSALAK
+184 IETMAALAK
-193 QMNLNLVYANQ
+193 QLNINLVYCNQ

-217 FVIAKNGSIV
+217 FVLNKSGEVA
-227 LQAESFKESLYFA
+227 LQAPTFQENLAIA
-240 EYEAEQQAFKAN
+240 EFNAEQLQFSKGAIA
-252 ALPPALD
+252 PALD

-299 IAADAIGADKV
+299 IAVDALGADKV

-327 AAEQAKSMG
+327 AAAQAKNMG

-345 PIVNSFM
+345 PVVSGFM
-352 QTLYPFFGNS
+352 QVLFPFFGNA
-362 PADAT
+362 PVDAT
-367 EENLQARAR
+367 EENLQARSR

-381 GLSNKFGNLV
+381 ALSNKFGNLV
-391 LSTGN
+391 LATGN

-414 FAVLK
+414 YAVLK

-435 ISDKPVIPE
+435 ISETPVIPE

-454 LRPDQKDQDSL
+454 LRPDQVDQDSL
-465 PPYDVLDPILYAYIE
+465 PAYDILDAILYSYIE

-489 GKGFDAE
+489 AKGFDAE
-496 VVAKVIRL
+496 VVKKVIRL
-504 VDFNEYKRRQG
+504 VDINEYKRRQG
-515 AIGPRISSRAFSRE
+515 AIGPRISSRSYGRE
-529 RRYPIMNGWK
+529 RRYPIVNGWK
-539 AGVKALSPIK
+539 AGS
-549 KPKHVFGLFYI
+549 
-560 DIFKSIFYAQK
+560 
-571 KRPS
+571 

>member
-10 QFSPHIGNLE
+10 QFSPVVGDID
-20 ANAQKMLEQANEAK
+20 ANVQKMIDQANEAT
-34 KQNADLIIFPELSS
+34 KQNADLIIFPELST
-48 IGYPAEDL
+48 IGYRAEDL
-56 LLRPS
+56 FLRPS
-61 LTKRTQQVFEQLK
+61 LTKRSENAFKALSQVK
-74 TVKDIVMVFGF
+74 NIVMVFGF

-90 DGQRYNAAAVMK
+90 DGQRYNSAAVMK
-102 DGQVLGVYNKQ
+102 DGQILGIYNKQ

-119 VFDEKRYFTEGHQH
+119 VFDEKRYFSEGHQH

-145 LICEDVWSLST
+145 LICEDVWSLPT
-156 VQQLAQL
+156 VQQLARL

-184 VETMSALAK
+184 VATMSELAK
-193 QMNLNLVYANQ
+193 QLNINLVYTNQ

-217 FVIAKNGSIV
+217 FVVNNSGTVAT
-227 LQAESFKESLYFA
+227 QAATFKEELLIA
-240 EYEAEQQAFKAN
+240 EYEIENKAFKQGSIA
-252 ALPPALD
+252 PALD

-268 VMATRDYVQRSG
+268 IVATRDYVTRSG

-299 IAADAIGADKV
+299 IAVDAIGADKV

-327 AAEQAKSMG
+327 AAEQAKNMG

-367 EENLQARAR
+367 EENLQARSR

-381 GLSNKFGNLV
+381 GLSNKLGNLV

-435 ISDKPVIPE
+435 ISETPVIPE

-465 PPYDVLDPILYAYIE
+465 PAYDVLDAILYAYIE
-480 EDMSQDDII
+480 EDASQDDII
-489 GKGFDAE
+489 AKGFDKD
-496 VVAKVIRL
+496 VVEKVIKL
-504 VDFNEYKRRQG
+504 VDRNEYKRRQG
-515 AIGPRISSRAFSRE
+515 AIGPRITSRAFSRE
-529 RRYPIMNGWK
+529 RRYPIVNGWK
-539 AGVKALSPIK
+539 PGI
-549 KPKHVFGLFYI
+549 
-560 DIFKSIFYAQK
+560 
-571 KRPS
+571 